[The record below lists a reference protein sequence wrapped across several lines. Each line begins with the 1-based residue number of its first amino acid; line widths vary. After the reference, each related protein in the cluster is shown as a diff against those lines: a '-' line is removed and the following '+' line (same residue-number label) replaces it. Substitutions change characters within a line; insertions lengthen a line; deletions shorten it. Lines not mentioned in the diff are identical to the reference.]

1 MYTSHKEQRT
11 NLLMFHLSIEK
22 SPKLTTKIGVTTIT
36 GDHTNF
42 NKYTYL
48 CLKECNSFFFF
59 FKQPGYLK
67 LRQQKK
73 SDSIQTKKRRNT
85 GL

>member
-48 CLKECNSFFFF
+48 CLKDCNSFFFV
-59 FKQPGYLK
+59 KQPGYLK

>member
-11 NLLMFHLSIEK
+11 NLLMFHLSIEN

-36 GDHTNF
+36 RDRANF
-42 NKYTYL
+42 NKYMYL
-48 CLKECNSFFFF
+48 CLKESNSFKKK
-59 FKQPGYLK
+59 KQSGYLK
-67 LRQQKK
+67 LRQPKK